1 MIKSSTIVA
10 PKCQPDHSCCL
21 IAGIGAADGGIQAL
35 QQLFQSLPVET
46 GIGFVVIQKLVPADG
61 RSLAELLSMVTVL
74 PVCEAQDNTVVE
86 PDHIYIAANEI
97 TITKGR
103 LTVTS

>member
-46 GIGFVVIQKLVPADG
+46 GIGFVVIQKLVPAEVEKYIDF
-61 RSLAELLSMVTVL
+61 LASARE
-74 PVCEAQDNTVVE
+74 
-86 PDHIYIAANEI
+86 
-97 TITKGR
+97 
-103 LTVTS
+103 